1 MFSFV
6 PVGECQLLVSPL
18 RSSFF
23 ASLEHR
29 AILGVCRQ
37 YWHQPLRATPIG
49 RSKRLPYSTVRRL
62 PQYRTMGPEAKPKA
76 KIDYKI
82 PRPSS
87 SVILISP
94 KNEVL
99 LLHRVKTSSSFPS
112 AHVFPGGTI
121 SPQDGDFPPAGHPD
135 SHDEGIH
142 YRRAAIRELF
152 EESGILLAKNSITGQ
167 MIRVNPAER
176 EKGRHAIHM
185 NETTFDQ
192 WLKGQDTAAVADTD
206 PLVPFSHW
214 ITPQR
219 NPRRFTTQMYLY
231 FLPHSNGGISDI
243 AGDTEVQVPS
253 TDGGIEITEAQFL
266 PATEWLRRARVGDI
280 IMFPPQVLLLDFVAQ
295 FLDKPGLNGTSPQSI
310 SGEESTKRRAELV
323 KFAHSGNPPWTHKFI
338 SPHPIGNVPDGR
350 QILDLSQPG
359 PELKGTDK
367 KGEIDRVVLARF
379 NKEGPRE
386 VEIRWRRDVLPN
398 GPAKSSL

>member
-1 MFSFV
+1 ME
-6 PVGECQLLVSPL
+6 P
-18 RSSFF
+18 
-23 ASLEHR
+23 
-29 AILGVCRQ
+29 
-37 YWHQPLRATPIG
+37 
-49 RSKRLPYSTVRRL
+49 K
-62 PQYRTMGPEAKPKA
+62 AKSKA

-99 LLHRVKTSSSFPS
+99 LLHRVKTSSSFAS

-121 SPQDGDFPPAGHPD
+121 SRQDGNFPPAGHPD

-152 EESGILLAKNSITGQ
+152 EESGILLAINKETGK
-167 MIRVNPAER
+167 MIHVNPAER

-192 WLKGQDTAAVADTD
+192 WLKTQE
-206 PLVPFSHW
+206 
-214 ITPQR
+214 PQAE
-219 NPRRFTTQMYLY
+219 P
-231 FLPHSNGGISDI
+231 
-243 AGDTEVQVPS
+243 DTEVQAPT

-266 PATEWLRRARVGDI
+266 PATEWLRRARVEDV
-280 IMFPPQVLLLDFVAQ
+280 IMFPPQVLLLDFVAEY
-295 FLDKPGLNGTSPQSI
+295 LDRPSPDGTSPQAVSV
-310 SGEESTKRRAELV
+310 EESNRRRQDLIS
-323 KFAHSGNPPWTHKFI
+323 FAHSGSPPWTHKFI
-338 SPHPIGNVPDGR
+338 SPQPMGTVADGR

-367 KGEIDRVVLARF
+367 KGETDRVVLVRF
-379 NKEGPRE
+379 SKEGPRE
-386 VEIRWRRDVLPN
+386 VEIRWREEVLPEK
-398 GPAKSSL
+398 ATKSAL